1 VKPKVK
7 RILIWAAAG
16 VLAANAS
23 VAGILHWVWSGRAE
37 EAQRELE
44 GLGFLE
50 PPAARPGTNAAECY
64 REAFPKIEPLR
75 RTYAAGGGERGL
87 QVTVIDPG
95 ATISDELRLAVE
107 ALLSEYADAVRL
119 ALRAVD
125 REGCDWGGAETA
137 AEFVGQVDLFRRLV
151 EANAAYHADR
161 GRAGEAALS
170 VRALYH
176 LVWALSVKPDGVRA
190 LLAELALRSATRAL
204 AFALMHE
211 KSHDRS
217 DFEPLGRYLDDS
229 LVSRGLEEGL
239 REDYRAVLFPMRDE
253 SGLFAGPKRLFAVA
267 ATAYAETARALG
279 ESYSVASRRAA
290 RVEAIRL
297 ELGVDS
303 AWAKAIPMAA
313 SFVDARA
320 SSTALIRL
328 ARAALLI
335 RAHGSLPRSPEAVG
349 IPLGED
355 PYTGGR
361 LRFRRL
367 PLQGAVV
374 YSVGW
379 NLADDGGSG
388 PLWDRRPPDLAFPL
402 KE

>member
-1 VKPKVK
+1 MKPKVR
-7 RILIWAAAG
+7 RILAWGAAG
-16 VLAANAS
+16 VLAANAA
-23 VAGILHWVWSGRAE
+23 VAGILHWVWSGRVE

-44 GLGFLE
+44 ALGFHE
-50 PPAARPGTNAAECY
+50 PSLSRPGSNAAECY
-64 REAFPKIEPLR
+64 REALSKIEPLR
-75 RTYAAGGGERGL
+75 RIYAAGGSERGL
-87 QVTVIDPG
+87 HVTVMDPG
-95 ATISDELRLAVE
+95 AAISDELRQGVE

-125 REGCDWGGAETA
+125 RDGCDWGGAETA
-137 AEFVGQVDLFRRLV
+137 AEFVADVDLFRRLV
-151 EANAAYHADR
+151 EANAVYHADR
-161 GRAGEAALS
+161 GRTGEAALS

-176 LVWALSVKPDGVRA
+176 LAWALTVRPDGVRA
-190 LLAELALRSATRAL
+190 LLAELVLRSATRAL
-204 AFALMHE
+204 SYALMLE
-211 KSHDRS
+211 KSHHRP
-217 DFEPLGRYLDDS
+217 DFEALGRYLDDAF
-229 LVSRGLEEGL
+229 VSRALEEGL
-239 REDYRAVLFPMRDE
+239 RQDYRILLSPLREE
-253 SGLFAGPKRLFAVA
+253 SGIFAGPKRTFAVA
-267 ATAYAETARALG
+267 AKAYAETARALA
-279 ESYSVASRRAA
+279 ESYTEAARRAA

-297 ELGVDS
+297 ELGAES

-320 SSTALIRL
+320 SSTALVRL

-335 RAHGSLPRSPEAVG
+335 SAHGSLPRSPDAVG

-361 LRFRRL
+361 LRYRL
-367 PLQGAVV
+367 LPRGAVV

-402 KE
+402 K